1 MFKGTNQPWRL
12 GAFFG
17 DEKFAVHKNWT
28 GCMRELEGACNQNS
42 MAADTSITKE
52 LTNNLYNSKKVLGNG
67 TESKGIENKKSFKTI
82 VKLNI
87 LNKNRFGVCTS
98 IHLSAGKGFDL
109 GAINIQRGR
118 DHGLASYNEVRR
130 AINLQPITSMEQ
142 APAEISSEDWDSL
155 SKAYMGHLEDIDL
168 YPGGLAEKPLPGISF
183 YH

>member
-67 TESKGIENKKSFKTI
+67 TESKGIENTKLIKAI
-82 VKLNI
+82 VKLI
-87 LNKNRFGVCTS
+87 CHYLKSR
-98 IHLSAGKGFDL
+98 
-109 GAINIQRGR
+109 
-118 DHGLASYNEVRR
+118 
-130 AINLQPITSMEQ
+130 
-142 APAEISSEDWDSL
+142 
-155 SKAYMGHLEDIDL
+155 IDL
-168 YPGGLAEKPLPGISF
+168 RYICPFICRKRI
-183 YH
+183 

>member
-67 TESKGIENKKSFKTI
+67 TESKGIANTKSIKAI
-82 VKLNI
+82 VKLQIII
-87 LNKNRFGVCTS
+87 LNKES
-98 IHLSAGKGFDL
+98 IC
-109 GAINIQRGR
+109 
-118 DHGLASYNEVRR
+118 GLY
-130 AINLQPITSMEQ
+130 I
-142 APAEISSEDWDSL
+142 
-155 SKAYMGHLEDIDL
+155 
-168 YPGGLAEKPLPGISF
+168 YPFICRKRI
-183 YH
+183 

>member
-67 TESKGIENKKSFKTI
+67 TESKGIENTKLIKAI
-82 VKLNI
+82 VKLQIIFFNI
-87 LNKNRFGVCTS
+87 MLNKES
-98 IHLSAGKGFDL
+98 IYRLC
-109 GAINIQRGR
+109 I
-118 DHGLASYNEVRR
+118 
-130 AINLQPITSMEQ
+130 
-142 APAEISSEDWDSL
+142 
-155 SKAYMGHLEDIDL
+155 
-168 YPGGLAEKPLPGISF
+168 YPFICRKRI
-183 YH
+183 

>member
-67 TESKGIENKKSFKTI
+67 TESKGIENTKLFKAI
-82 VKLNI
+82 VKLNS
-87 LNKNRFGVCTS
+87 NKES
-98 IHLSAGKGFDL
+98 IF
-109 GAINIQRGR
+109 
-118 DHGLASYNEVRR
+118 
-130 AINLQPITSMEQ
+130 
-142 APAEISSEDWDSL
+142 SL
-155 SKAYMGHLEDIDL
+155 FIYQIICRKRI
-168 YPGGLAEKPLPGISF
+168 
-183 YH
+183 